1 MDILRILN
9 NDLTGLTEEEKI
21 YAVEFRENLRDKLI
35 EDLVKFEAE
44 SLIEKLSRS
53 KESFVDSID
62 NIFTNGVK
70 GYNTLTMQLLI
81 SIYLDKIGEKS
92 FFDAIESING

>member
-1 MDILRILN
+1 MDILKILN
-9 NDLTGLTEEEKI
+9 DDLMGLTEEEKI
-21 YAVEFRENLRDKLI
+21 YAVDFREKLREKLI
-35 EDLVKFEAE
+35 DDLVRFEAE

-92 FFDAIESING
+92 FFDAIEVINC